1 MEMLHNAINWFEIP
15 VNDFN
20 RAKKFYSRI
29 YDFEMPEMVMGNTRM
44 GFLLFEQE
52 KGGIG
57 GAIVEGLEYVPSRDG
72 IKLYLNGG
80 NDLQTVLGRV
90 EKAGGKIIMQKTQ
103 ITPEYGYFANFED
116 TEGNWISLHSMH

>member
-1 MEMLHNAINWFEIP
+1 MEMLHHAINWFEIP

-44 GFLLFEQE
+44 GFLLCEQE

-57 GAIVEGLEYVPSRDG
+57 GAIVEGLEYVPSSEG
-72 IKLYLNGG
+72 VKLYLNGG
-80 NDLQTVLGRV
+80 NDLQTVLNRV
-90 EKAGGKIIMQKTQ
+90 EAAGGKIITQKTQ
-103 ITPEYGYFANFED
+103 ITPEYGYFASFED
-116 TEGNWISLHSMH
+116 SEGNFISLHSAK